1 MMIKVL
7 IHQEDI
13 LMLNVFAPHNRA
25 EKYVQ
30 QKQMERKGKTI
41 TRNFNIRP
49 SIIVRTTRQ
58 KISKD
63 MQVNS
68 TITQQ
73 DLINI
78 YRTYHPTTTTN
89 ITFKCSWAVR
99 QTSKYFLKFK
109 SYRVFFLTIMES
121 N

>member
-1 MMIKVL
+1 MPEEHSIMIKVL

-13 LMLNVFAPHNRA
+13 LMLNVFATHNRA

-41 TRNFNIRP
+41 ITRNFNIRP
-49 SIIVRTTRQ
+49 SIIVRTIRQ

-68 TITQQ
+68 TIKQQ

-78 YRTYHPTTTTN
+78 YRTHHPTTTTKN
-89 ITFKCSWAVR
+89 TLFSCVHGICTKIGHILSH
-99 QTSKYFLKFK
+99 
-109 SYRVFFLTIMES
+109 
-121 N
+121 